1 VHIFRYL
8 TMDKILDSEDWM
20 CLEPRNKELWVT
32 LPESRF
38 YKIATCI
45 LHHYLDFDS
54 WKVVRWDMLP
64 GPSEKWAD
72 YKSTPGLE
80 GEPQARILSLVR
92 DDAYRNPDLLRLT
105 RRKGKVIG
113 AGAVRMVGKPT
124 ESLTL
129 LLPEFEIK
137 RLALACLDYIRA
149 WELTGGYDDWTR
161 RMFLEQYGE
170 LRDDDP
176 KLTFKEISKHAQRTM
191 TQRTEARVEGFT
203 LRIWQPGDKDDDP
216 DPEPKDL

>member
-54 WKVVRWDMLP
+54 WKVVRWDMLL
-64 GPSEKWAD
+64 GPSEKWVD
-72 YKSTPGLE
+72 CKSTPGLG

-113 AGAVRMVGKPT
+113 VGAVRIVAQPE
-124 ESLTL
+124 ESLTPL
-129 LLPEFEIK
+129 WPKFNAK
-137 RLALACLDYIRA
+137 RLVPACVDYIPT
-149 WELTGGYDDWTR
+149 WELTRFRERARRDKSRTR
-161 RMFLEQYGE
+161 H
-170 LRDDDP
+170 LR
-176 KLTFKEISKHAQRTM
+176 
-191 TQRTEARVEGFT
+191 G
-203 LRIWQPGDKDDDP
+203 
-216 DPEPKDL
+216 